1 VTPSPTRPDKP
12 PDTLASA
19 VTDLLHFQ
27 VKWFKFAQWI
37 GMFMLLYLFGP
48 VIFFARALQ
57 REASA
62 QIWQSSYRWA
72 IVRRT
77 SFLSLLWYIPLIMYH
92 APLTVLWSA
101 LFMAVSHV
109 FHFPA
114 LAKFGAITLFPPTP
128 MNILFRWFLALPLA
142 SLLACVFELI
152 QPLTNK
158 SFRRVLIPEEQAQLA
173 SHRAKQTEKT
183 MPTKKAV
190 KPSEAQASN
199 ARPSSTSQQKTAKS
213 TAQQKNTAAAQGWP
227 QKLTPYPQAD
237 AQEKVRRQREP
248 HIIVPATPTN
258 RSANSPTQS
267 TPRYTWDEGEG
278 MIDS

>member
-1 VTPSPTRPDKP
+1 MTPSPTKPDKP
-12 PDTLASA
+12 PDTLVSV
-19 VTDLLHFQ
+19 VTHHLHFHL
-27 VKWFKFAQWI
+27 KWFKIAQWI

-62 QIWQSSYRWA
+62 QIWQASYRWA

-92 APLTVLWSA
+92 APLTALWSA

-109 FHFPA
+109 LHFPA
-114 LAKFGAITLFPPTP
+114 LTKFAAITPFPPTT
-128 MNILFRWFLALPLA
+128 MNMLLRWFLAMPLA
-142 SLLACVFELI
+142 SLLACVIELI
-152 QPLTNK
+152 QPLTIK
-158 SFRRVLIPEEQAQLA
+158 SFRRVLSPEEQAQLA
-173 SHRAKQTEKT
+173 SFRAKQTEKT
-183 MPTKKAV
+183 MPTKKSE
-190 KPSEAQASN
+190 KPPEDKTSN
-199 ARPSSTSQQKTAKS
+199 ARSSSTSRQKTAKS
-213 TAQQKNTAAAQGWP
+213 TAQQKKTAAAQGWP
-227 QKLTPYPQAD
+227 QELTTDPKAV
-237 AQEKVRRQREP
+237 AQEKAHRQRDP

-267 TPRYTWDEGEG
+267 TSRYTWDEGEG